1 LGTDPGE
8 ETVMPITVTVNGK
21 NEQVEDHTSLDH
33 YISGKNLDPK
43 TVVVELNMDI
53 IPQDKLSE
61 TILQDN
67 DTLEILR
74 FVGGG

>member
-1 LGTDPGE
+1 
-8 ETVMPITVTVNGK
+8 MPITVTVNGK
-21 NEQVEDHTSLDH
+21 NEQVEYHTSLHH
-33 YISGKNLDPK
+33 YISGKDLDPK

-67 DTLEILR
+67 DTLEILLLAPGKLNR
-74 FVGGG
+74 Q